1 MVVSTVTSQHEGPG
15 WIEVCTFS
23 LCVHVFYLVSS
34 NSPNTC
40 IFRAGGDSMINESE
54 KYVSC
59 DRMDTCTGCISC
71 LHSISAWNK
80 HHRHQDIREFLIKK
94 RYLFKCSQ

>member
-59 DRMDTCTGCISC
+59 DRMDTVFPAFTQFLLGI
-71 LHSISAWNK
+71 NTT
-80 HHRHQDIREFLIKK
+80 DIRISENF
-94 RYLFKCSQ
+94 